1 MSTQRKDTRMKRQ
14 PEAGTDGGIVALAG
28 NPNVGKST
36 IFNALT
42 GLHQHTGNWPGK
54 TVAVAQ
60 GQYQYKGQT
69 YALVDLPG
77 TYALISKSQEEQIA
91 GGFIASGSADC
102 VIVVCDATCLER
114 SLILAL
120 QVMELTDRVFVCVNL
135 MDEAQKKGIG
145 LDLPALSFALGV
157 PVVPAAAGREEGLE
171 QLLEQTRR
179 ILDGFECPRPRR
191 CDVLTAQERG
201 TEAAVRALQGENDAD
216 SDRIARV
223 FVRRAEQIAEE
234 VVRKADGKMDARA
247 RRADR
252 ILTGR
257 WTGGALL
264 GLLLVLVFWLTIQG
278 ANIPSRFLQ
287 SGFDWLQA
295 LLRRGAEALHLPMWL
310 SGALL
315 DGVYQT
321 TAKVVSVMLPPVL
334 IFFPLFTLLE
344 DVGYLPRVAF
354 LMDAGFE
361 RCGSCGKQALTM
373 CMGFG
378 CNAAGVTGCRIIDS
392 PRERLI
398 AMLTNALVPCNGRF
412 PTLLILSAL
421 LMADGYRSVLAAL
434 MLTICVLA
442 GCAATMG
449 ASSLLGKTVLKGT
462 ASSFALELPPFRRPQ
477 IKRILVRS
485 LLDRSV
491 FVLGRAAAV
500 AAPAGLFLWG
510 LHHISV
516 SGTPVLQVMADALEP
531 AGQWLGMNGAVLLAF
546 FLAFPANELL
556 LPVTLLILGNGSTL
570 AQADTGSVLA
580 QLSAAGW
587 STKTALCVM
596 AFTLFHWP
604 CSTTVLTVRKES
616 GSTKWALVS
625 MLLPTLLG
633 VLVCRILHIVLS

>member
-91 GGFIASGSADC
+91 GGFIAGGNAAC

-157 PVVPAAAGREEGLE
+157 PVVPAVAGREEGLE

-556 LPVTLLILGNGSTL
+556 LPVTLMILGNGSTL